1 MLAPLTLSSTPNV
14 CVKHDKVPVSTNCM
28 HQDLEGRGDYHARV
42 TESDVTLKL
51 KSNSSAVE
59 SLRQSESV
67 IVSNT
72 NGQSDEAANSDVL
85 SPSSTFDERN
95 LSLS

>member
-1 MLAPLTLSSTPNV
+1 
-14 CVKHDKVPVSTNCM
+14 M

-42 TESDVTLKL
+42 AESDVTIKS

-67 IVSNT
+67 IVSNAG
-72 NGQSDEAANSDVL
+72 GQSNEATNSDISSL
-85 SPSSTFDERN
+85 SSTFDGRK